1 MTVLLP
7 QLPLSS
13 VDGCA
18 VVCAVCV
25 SGGGGWGVK
34 AQLLRSL
41 DFLH

>member
-18 VVCAVCV
+18 VVCAVYGL
-25 SGGGGWGVK
+25 GGGGWGAK
-34 AQLLRSL
+34 AQLLLSL
-41 DFLH
+41 DLLH